1 MKGVNVYIYIYIF
14 TPSAHILKLLHI
26 ARLHR
31 RPGVTVTGRLK
42 IAWKVVETWGLTS
55 YK

>member
-1 MKGVNVYIYIYIF
+1 MYVHIY
-14 TPSAHILKLLHI
+14 TSAHILKLLHI

-42 IAWKVVETWGLTS
+42 IEWKVVETWGLTN
-55 YK
+55 YKWIHGGA

>member
-1 MKGVNVYIYIYIF
+1 MYIF

-31 RPGVTVTGRLK
+31 RPGVTVYN
-42 IAWKVVETWGLTS
+42 WKAEDRMESG
-55 YK
+55 